1 MQYLLQA
8 LLGKAVQQRYSLGEA
23 LFEIELSPH
32 GSSGDCRHPISN
44 IMQLSKFVND
54 LGLNQRRIHVK
65 SDQAPVAAIDA
76 LPLKRDINLE
86 LVSKLHE
93 FGAQRGRSVSSAADF
108 KLDAGIRIARR
119 TCQGEP
125 AG

>member
-8 LLGKAVQQRYSLGEA
+8 LLGKAVQQRYSLGET

-32 GSSGDCRHPISN
+32 SSSGDCRHLISN
-44 IMQLSKFVND
+44 TMQLCQFVNA
-54 LGLNQRRIHVK
+54 LGLHQRRIHVK
-65 SDQAPVAAIDA
+65 RDQAPVAAIDA

-86 LVSKLHE
+86 LVSKLQE
-93 FGAQRGRSVSSAADF
+93 LGAQRGRSVSSAADF
-108 KLDAGIRIARR
+108 EFDAGIRIARR
-119 TCQGEP
+119 TCQGKP